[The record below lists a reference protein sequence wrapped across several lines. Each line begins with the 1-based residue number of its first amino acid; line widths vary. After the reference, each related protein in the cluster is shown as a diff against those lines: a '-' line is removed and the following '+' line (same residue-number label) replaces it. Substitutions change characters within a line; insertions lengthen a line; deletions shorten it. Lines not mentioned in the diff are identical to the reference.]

1 MRAVAEPQDALRR
14 ARRAGTLVEQA
25 RQDMLAHARDRRHAI
40 ADAHRHLSVRRIAAE
55 LGCSPSVVQAAL
67 RAADTNPEARH
78 TTGP

>member
-1 MRAVAEPQDALRR
+1 MAEPEDALRR
-14 ARRAGTLVEQA
+14 ARSAGTLVEQA

-67 RAADTNPEARH
+67 RAADTNRGVRRTE
-78 TTGP
+78 GP